1 MLGGPRERS
10 SFPPPSGG
18 FTPPRCGL
26 FLLRRSHALP
36 RRCIELHGVQ
46 RTRLVLDSFAGIAST
61 AVACHELGVNFTGF
75 EIDPAYFD
83 IAVRRLTELNQ
94 AEAQRGLFDAD

>member
-26 FLLRRSHALP
+26 FLLRRSQPPGRPITIGIPAVLTRAGLSMRVVVPGARPDAHANP
-36 RRCIELHGVQ
+36 RLI
-46 RTRLVLDSFAGIAST
+46 RLLLQAFAIQ
-61 AVACHELGVNFTGF
+61 
-75 EIDPAYFD
+75 D
-83 IAVRRLTELNQ
+83 RLAHTPDLTLQ
-94 AEAQRGLFDAD
+94 QLAEAGSRPR